1 MRIALLSK
9 ALVVGAYQRKCE
21 HMAEHAGV
29 ELSVLVPER
38 WGAQRVERAHT
49 QGYDLRVLPI
59 RLSGNFHLH
68 HYPTLPAHLREL
80 RPDVFL
86 IDEEPYNFATWMAMR
101 AALALPKR
109 PRIVFFSWQN
119 LLRSYPPPFR
129 WMEHDVLRR
138 ADAGIVG
145 NAESAQVWRAK
156 GFTGPLTVV
165 PQFGVDEDAFTPGPP
180 RDANAPFTIP
190 FTVGFAGRLVP
201 EKGVDLLL
209 RALVDAPGVHVRVL
223 GDGPQRAALAALAQE
238 LGVAD
243 RVRFEAPLP
252 STRMPE
258 FYRGLDA
265 LVLPSRTLPNWKE
278 QFGRVLIEA
287 MACGVPVIGARSGEI
302 PHVIDDAGLLFPE
315 GDTAALAA
323 HLCALAA
330 DPALR
335 AHFAARGRARA
346 RAHFTMRAV
355 ARATVTALAVTDKR

>member
-1 MRIALLSK
+1 MRIVLLSK

-21 HMAEHAGV
+21 HMAECAGV
-29 ELSVLVPER
+29 ALTVLVPER

-49 QGYDLRVLPI
+49 NGYDLRVLPI

-68 HYPTLPAHLREL
+68 HYPTLPAQLREL
-80 RPDVFL
+80 QPDVFL
-86 IDEEPYNFATWMAMR
+86 IDEEPYNLATWMALR
-101 AALALPKR
+101 AALALPQR
-109 PRIVFFSWQN
+109 PRIAFFSWQN

-129 WMEHDVLRR
+129 WMERDVLRR

-145 NAESAQVWRAK
+145 SAEAAQVWRAK
-156 GFTGPLTVV
+156 GFAGPLAVV
-165 PQFGVDEDAFTPGPP
+165 PQFGVDDDAFTPGPP
-180 RDANAPFTIP
+180 RDASAP

-209 RALVDAPGVHVRVL
+209 RALIDAPGVQARVL
-223 GDGPQRAALAALAQE
+223 GDGPQRPALAALAQS

-243 RVRFEAPLP
+243 RVRFEDPLP

-265 LVLPSRTLPNWKE
+265 LALPSRTLPNWKE

-302 PHVIDDAGLLFPE
+302 PHVVDDAGLLFPE
-315 GDTAALAA
+315 GDAAALAA
-323 HLCALAA
+323 HLRALAA

-335 AHFAARGRARA
+335 DDLAERGRTRV

-355 ARATVTALAVTDKR
+355 ARATVEALTATADDR